1 MNNQLIE
8 KLIKYCSDTCP
19 PFKYENPLLDV
30 NVSRALAKSLVKI
43 LQDSSED
50 SVVNVNLRRSVLEN
64 IRKLCTVEPE
74 SHIKLTDDFNQVI
87 SVSYQKKLD
96 NSPFAVDKMLDEF
109 LIKNTLEG
117 NISSRFQNS
126 ISPESIQALL
136 NLDIGMLDVISKDM
150 IHWDT
155 NNEKYYNVLKDLWNH
170 NLSNLSKE
178 SINILC
184 IKVKPEIE
192 RIVLEQS
199 LSVLE
204 NKDLEEV
211 FSVNSFENVVK
222 TCAISPI
229 CFQICIGTLNRVLIA
244 CNLNN
249 NILAFIQKFI
259 CQVKKNCLFISTLYP
274 LQLTSAVIFLD
285 IDLTVMPQNVKDKYV
300 EHALQYIEKVH
311 KQSEYDLILVLSHYP
326 QWFDIYFND

>member
-19 PFKYENPLLDV
+19 PFNYENPLLDV

-43 LQDSSED
+43 LQDCSED

-74 SHIKLTDDFNQVI
+74 SHIKLTEDFHQEI
-87 SVSYQKKLD
+87 SVSYRKKLD

-155 NNEKYYNVLKDLWNH
+155 NNEKYYNVLKDLWNN

-178 SINILC
+178 SVNILC

-259 CQVKKNCLFISTLYP
+259 CLVKKNCLFISTLYP

-300 EHALQYIEKVH
+300 EHALQYIQKVRE
-311 KQSEYDLILVLSHYP
+311 QSEYDLILVLSHYP